1 MAKISYELIIVHVL
15 APEISASFP
24 GSHTWENVG
33 MRQEIKKAEALLHDL
48 NVHLSSSVAIA
59 EVQKYAQQHKL
70 DVHYVSRDILDR
82 LSQKRPHQVHMEV
95 PSSQPPGFHCLVFI
109 VNCKRSKTG
118 AEKAWG

>member
-1 MAKISYELIIVHVL
+1 MGERGNETRLL
-15 APEISASFP
+15 Q
-24 GSHTWENVG
+24 GSLQAARGVVN
-33 MRQEIKKAEALLHDL
+33 DL

-95 PSSQPPGFHCLVFI
+95 PLSQPPCFHCLQ
-109 VNCKRSKTG
+109 
-118 AEKAWG
+118 